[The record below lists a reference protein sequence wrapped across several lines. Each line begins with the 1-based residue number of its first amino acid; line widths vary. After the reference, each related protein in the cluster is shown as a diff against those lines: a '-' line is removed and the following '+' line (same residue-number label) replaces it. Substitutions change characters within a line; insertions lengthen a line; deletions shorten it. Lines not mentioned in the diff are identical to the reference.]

1 MDRRT
6 ANVLQGLGLIAI
18 FYFTSRDI
26 DRTIKANQEP
36 VSADQTKALAQY
48 VDRSK
53 PRGPG
58 L

>member
-1 MDRRT
+1 M
-6 ANVLQGLGLIAI
+6 ANLLQGLGLIAL
-18 FYFTSRDI
+18 FYVTSRDI

-36 VSADQTKALAQY
+36 VSADQTKALAEY

>member
-6 ANVLQGLGLIAI
+6 ANLLQGIGLVAI

-48 VDRSK
+48 VHRSK